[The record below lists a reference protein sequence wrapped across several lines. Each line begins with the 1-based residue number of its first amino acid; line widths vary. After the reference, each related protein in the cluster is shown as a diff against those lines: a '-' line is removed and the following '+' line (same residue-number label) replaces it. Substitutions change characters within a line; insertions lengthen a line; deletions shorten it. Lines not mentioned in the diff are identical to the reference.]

1 MIERKKE
8 GKMKEMKDG
17 RKERNRRRENLISIQ
32 ITTHDISFP
41 RLLEGDNY
49 KRHKNVDEEEGKN
62 DDKTNEI
69 D

>member
-17 RKERNRRRENLISIQ
+17 RKENLISIQ